1 MTATRDQD
9 WVSILDA
16 AVKLKVPATT
26 IRDWYHSGEIE
37 SMTTSDG
44 ARFVSLPEV
53 KAYASG
59 EGRHHRDAKGRM
71 TRTVEE
77 LHDDAKAEAGRNVA
91 VSELQGMA
99 RERLE
104 PPK

>member
-1 MTATRDQD
+1 MAATRDQD

-37 SMTTSDG
+37 SMTTSEG
-44 ARFVSLPEV
+44 ARYVSLPEV
-53 KAYASG
+53 KAYAAG

-71 TRTVEE
+71 TRTPEE
-77 LHDDAKAEAGRNVA
+77 RTDDAEAEAGRNVA